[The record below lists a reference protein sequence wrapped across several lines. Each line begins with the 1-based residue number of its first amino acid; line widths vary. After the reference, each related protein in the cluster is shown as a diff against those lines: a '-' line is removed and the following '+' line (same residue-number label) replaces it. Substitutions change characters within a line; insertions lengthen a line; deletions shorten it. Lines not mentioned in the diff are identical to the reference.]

1 MDALLDIVGALKLT
15 GGIFLDAE
23 FTAPWCVAARVG
35 PEDCSPVGPPPHSII
50 AYHYVSTG
58 RLVLQV
64 GAQTPIE
71 AMAGDVIVLPR
82 NDAHTLASAIGLTAV
97 SADELVQP
105 AESGLPRIVHGGGGE
120 QTRVLCGF
128 LGGDRQCELVTALLP
143 AVLKLSVADGASGQW
158 IESSLRFAADELS
171 AGPGQSTAIVAR
183 LAGLL
188 FLEAVRRHLGS
199 LPADQGG
206 WSAGLRDPVVGRA
219 LALLHGIRSA
229 AGPPKIS
236 PARSVCRDRPWPSGS
251 PNSSASRRC
260 ATWQL
265 RASTPPPGA
274 WPNPATPSPGS
285 PSRRAMSPRP
295 PSTAP
300 SSASSASPPPPGA
313 ASRRANSQQALTP
326 VRRVP
331 AA

>member
-35 PEDCSPVGPPPHSII
+35 PEDCSPVAPPPRSII
-50 AYHYVSTG
+50 AYHYVSAG

-64 GAQTPIE
+64 DAQTPIE

-82 NDAHTLASAIGLTAV
+82 NDAHTLASAIGLTPI

-143 AVLKLSVADGASGQW
+143 PVLKLSVADGASGRW

-171 AGPGQSTAIVAR
+171 ACPGKSTAVVAR

-199 LPADQGG
+199 LPADRGG

-219 LALLHGIRSA
+219 LALLHRHPERRWTTEELAREVGLSRSA
-229 AGPPKIS
+229 LAQRFTRLVGEPPMRYLAATRLNAAARRLAESRDAVARIAFEAGYESEAAFHRAFK
-236 PARSVCRDRPWPSGS
+236 R
-251 PNSSASRRC
+251 
-260 ATWQL
+260 QL
-265 RASTPPPGA
+265 GLA
-274 WPNPATPSPGS
+274 
-285 PSRRAMSPRP
+285 
-295 PSTAP
+295 
-300 SSASSASPPPPGA
+300 
-313 ASRRANSQQALTP
+313 
-326 VRRVP
+326 P
-331 AA
+331 AAWRRQHASE

>member
-35 PEDCSPVGPPPHSII
+35 PEDCSPVAPPPRSII

-64 GAQTPIE
+64 ETQPPVE

-82 NDAHTLASAIGLTAV
+82 NDAHTLASAVGLPAV

-105 AESGLPRIVHGGGGE
+105 AEGGLPRIVHGGGGE

-128 LGGDRQCELVTALLP
+128 LGGDRQCELVTGLLP

-171 AGPGQSTAIVAR
+171 AGPGQSTAVVAR

-219 LALLHGIRSA
+219 LALLHGQPERRWTTDGTRPRGRPVAIGPGPAVHQTRRRA
-229 AGPPKIS
+229 ADALSGKHA
-236 PARSVCRDRPWPSGS
+236 PA
-251 PNSSASRRC
+251 
-260 ATWQL
+260 
-265 RASTPPPGA
+265 TPPPGA

-285 PSRRAMSPRP
+285 PSKRAMSPRP

-313 ASRRANSQQALTP
+313 GSRRANSRKPITRTA
-326 VRRVP
+326 
-331 AA
+331 